1 MKINKT
7 YKYRRYEGKLNTKK
21 KAVISIVIVGST
33 VITMNIFGIFNYLE
47 AKSVDLVSL
56 KDEIMYE
63 DISSLDVIEV
73 DNIDKGA
80 NDLYLVQ
87 VHLGISKIKYY
98 DVETKEKLFEIDK
111 KGVFSY
117 DTHYEELNGKI
128 LNIES
133 FYKYIDAVDTL
144 KSSYTNSEFMEI
156 WEKTKEHYE
165 NMKRVDRIEEKKKEY
180 YKYGYIFY

>member
-1 MKINKT
+1 MKINRIHK
-7 YKYRRYEGKLNTKK
+7 YKRYKGKFSTKK
-21 KAVISIVIVGST
+21 KTAISIIVAGAT
-33 VITMNIFGIFNYLE
+33 VVTMNVFGVFDYLE

-56 KDEIMYE
+56 KEEIMYE
-63 DISSLDVIEV
+63 DISCLDVIEV
-73 DNIDKGA
+73 DNIDKGG

-87 VHLGISKIKYY
+87 VHSGISKIKYY

-111 KGVFSY
+111 KGIFSY

-128 LNIES
+128 INMES
-133 FYKYIDAVDTL
+133 FYKYINAVDTL

-165 NMKRVDRIEEKKKEY
+165 NMKRIDRIEEKKKEY
-180 YKYGYIFY
+180 YKYGFIFY